1 MDPIISKISG
11 GNGFPANLT
20 NAVEPISTNREVYD
34 TTKKFPQEIGSVIEK
49 PIRNQEQQINE
60 LQKMIDAIQGPKR
73 VLEVSVH
80 QETNAIMVKVLNEQ
94 TGDVIREI
102 PPERRLDVAAKM
114 MELAGIIIDK
124 KI

>member
-11 GNGFPANLT
+11 GSGFSANLI
-20 NAVEPISTNREVYD
+20 NAAEPISSNREVID
-34 TTKKFPQEIGSVIEK
+34 TTQKPLQDLAGAVEK
-49 PIRNQEQQINE
+49 PIKNQEQQINE

-80 QETNAIMVKVLNEQ
+80 QETRAIMVKVLNEQ

-124 KI
+124 KV